1 MTIIKDQMVANKVDV
16 GIGDISSVMW
26 IGGASMLVGLV
37 LAVMLYGTR
46 DREYEDLPIAG
57 ANEISEEDVKMSADC
72 WKALAAAI
80 VAFVAQLHFESL
92 PIGASCG
99 LLVMILTGAIKWKE
113 IDKIR

>member
-1 MTIIKDQMVANKVDV
+1 
-16 GIGDISSVMW
+16 MW

-80 VAFVAQLHFESL
+80 VALL
-92 PIGASCG
+92 PSFISNPCR
-99 LLVMILTGAIKWKE
+99 LVLPV
-113 IDKIR
+113 DFLS